1 LEEFTFNHW
10 NHFCVI
16 FKALNRTSGEVAVTA
31 KLFIN
36 GKTVKS
42 GTPIIMII
50 IIRRKNVSNT
60 LTHFCIILAS
70 KILEAGKYM
79 PLKANGSLVVGQE
92 QDDIGGFFDST
103 QSLSGRVTQFEI
115 WSKAISSVD
124 IQRIADCIQETV
136 DIPEKVVKWTATD
149 WTVKGNAT
157 ATDIE
162 LSKLCTDSP
171 LVNMVG

>member
-1 LEEFTFNHW
+1 
-10 NHFCVI
+10 
-16 FKALNRTSGEVAVTA
+16 
-31 KLFIN
+31 
-36 GKTVKS
+36 
-42 GTPIIMII
+42 
-50 IIRRKNVSNT
+50 
-60 LTHFCIILAS
+60 
-70 KILEAGKYM
+70 M